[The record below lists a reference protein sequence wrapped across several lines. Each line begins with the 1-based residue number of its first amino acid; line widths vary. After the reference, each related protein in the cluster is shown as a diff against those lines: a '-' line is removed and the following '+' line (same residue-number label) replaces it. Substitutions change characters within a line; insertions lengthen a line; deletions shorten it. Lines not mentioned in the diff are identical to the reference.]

1 MELKLYCNRDT
12 WVIQHYLDEDLLK
25 KIKTFIQDNLDEFI
39 EDTEGYS
46 TTGIDSRQYWLINK
60 KRNAFYEHPKFHEIM
75 DEFTLKILNRIK
87 KTGLFVKEGEENI
100 KLCPLSAWSVI
111 GEEGSYH
118 RCHDHGGDI
127 HGISTLLYLEVPENN
142 KESEPEN
149 SLYMITHVGPRS
161 HMIKNTSYSLEINPE
176 VGKLLI
182 FPNWIPHGTYPQTK
196 GIRQTFNANFYMIK
210 E

>member
-1 MELKLYCNRDT
+1 MKENLQTIYNTCNIMELKLYCNRDT

-46 TTGIDSRQYWLINK
+46 TTGKDSRQYWLINK
-60 KRNAFYEHPKFHEIM
+60 ERNAFYEHPKFHEIM

-87 KTGLFVKEGEENI
+87 KTGLFVKEVEENI

-142 KESEPEN
+142 KER
-149 SLYMITHVGPRS
+149 T
-161 HMIKNTSYSLEINPE
+161 
-176 VGKLLI
+176 
-182 FPNWIPHGTYPQTK
+182 
-196 GIRQTFNANFYMIK
+196 
-210 E
+210 